1 MFSLVPLSACQSVSQ
16 YFISFARHA
25 LLVQFLA
32 GLLEQNV
39 IVYMIHILEKQ
50 VPTYFYCYFEF
61 FDFFSPG
68 IALVPKLQ
76 IEKDSQKKDLDR

>member
-1 MFSLVPLSACQSVSQ
+1 
-16 YFISFARHA
+16 
-25 LLVQFLA
+25 
-32 GLLEQNV
+32 
-39 IVYMIHILEKQ
+39 MIHILEKQ